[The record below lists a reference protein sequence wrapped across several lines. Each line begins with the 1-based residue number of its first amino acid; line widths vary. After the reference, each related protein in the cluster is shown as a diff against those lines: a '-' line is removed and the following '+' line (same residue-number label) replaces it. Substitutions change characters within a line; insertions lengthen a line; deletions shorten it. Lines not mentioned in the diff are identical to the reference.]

1 MDRHNRQMRN
11 KLSSYLKGK
20 RVAIVGPAPSVVG
33 SKQAELINSYDVVVR
48 LNKALPVPKELR
60 EDVGTRCDILY
71 NCMNPSEECGGI
83 INISTLKKCK
93 VKYLIGAYPPVD
105 KVGNTKLRIKTDTI
119 TFYTKNRSNWKN
131 FCYTDKGHFLKLWKH
146 MRLPNTGT
154 MAILDLL
161 RFDIKE
167 LYITGITFFK
177 GGYIRTY
184 RDYDEH
190 GILTHLKKFNLHK
203 PSKQLDFA
211 CKQLTADSRV
221 KMDETLTKIVRK
233 RYAILNGD
241 KPENDY
247 HDNAED
253 RDDYEDDNRDD
264 DEDENEIENDN
275 RDDDEDNND
284 NEEDDLENEDNVQEE
299 DRDFS
304 DDTLE
309 KMASSSISIFTRG

>member
-1 MDRHNRQMRN
+1 MDRHNRLMRN

-48 LNKALPVPKELR
+48 LNKALPIPKELR

-71 NCMNPSEECGGI
+71 NCMNPSEECGGV

-93 VKYLIGAYPPVD
+93 VKYLIGAYPPLD
-105 KVGNTKLRIKTDTI
+105 KVGNTKLRIKSDTI

-184 RDYDEH
+184 RDYDEN

-221 KMDETLTKIVRK
+221 KMDDTLTKIVRK
-233 RYAILNGD
+233 RYAVLNGD
-241 KPENDY
+241 KVQNDEQAKED
-247 HDNAED
+247 DNED
-253 RDDYEDDNRDD
+253 DNEDGDDYEDDN
-264 DEDENEIENDN
+264 DEN
-275 RDDDEDNND
+275 
-284 NEEDDLENEDNVQEE
+284 NEQDDLENEEDNGQNLHQKE
-299 DRDFS
+299 DIRDFS

-309 KMASSSISIFTRG
+309 KMSSSSISIFARG